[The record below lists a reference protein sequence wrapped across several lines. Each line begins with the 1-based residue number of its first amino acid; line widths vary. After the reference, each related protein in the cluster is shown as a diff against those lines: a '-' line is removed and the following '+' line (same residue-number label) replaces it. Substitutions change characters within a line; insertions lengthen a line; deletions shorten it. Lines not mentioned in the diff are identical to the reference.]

1 VLPADIAE
9 ISAVEIAEISAVEIA
24 EISAVDIAEN
34 PHAGQGMVVLDIG
47 GDIGALI
54 VTAPAELAG
63 AEIEICPSG
72 AREQVPDEGA
82 QWWQGAWRSHGAAD
96 DSHGHDHSHDDS
108 HDHSH
113 DDAHDHSHDD
123 AHPHDHHAG
132 PAWPHVAVLG
142 RPTGAGIAFG
152 AVYPGLRAGRYDLWL
167 REGGPIA
174 LTVTVQGAQVTSIDW
189 PSPDSQPD
197 RLGG

>member
-1 VLPADIAE
+1 VSPADITE

-24 EISAVDIAEN
+24 EISAVEIAEN

-82 QWWQGAWRSHGAAD
+82 QWWQGTWRSQGATD
-96 DSHGHDHSHDDS
+96 DSHGHDHSQGHD

-113 DDAHDHSHDD
+113 DHG
-123 AHPHDHHAG
+123 HHGG

-167 REGGPIA
+167 REGGSIA

-189 PSPDSQPD
+189 PPPDSVPE
-197 RLGG
+197 RRGG